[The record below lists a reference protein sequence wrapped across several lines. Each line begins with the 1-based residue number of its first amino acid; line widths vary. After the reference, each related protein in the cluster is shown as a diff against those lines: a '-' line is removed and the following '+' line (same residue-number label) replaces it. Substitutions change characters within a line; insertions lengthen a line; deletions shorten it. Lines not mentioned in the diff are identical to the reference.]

1 MSGLFKLFRKKKIFS
16 NDKYLYLGYGE
27 DMLSKEE
34 GRIFANMGDG
44 EGRHLVI
51 FGASGSGKTEFL
63 TRKTYE
69 EILLGL
75 QVFCIDP
82 KGSKSWIE
90 AFLGACM
97 EKGILKSKEEGPVIL
112 ALPYPEVSVKFNPL
126 QGLTPH
132 QIADVISS
140 GVPPSKEAFW
150 RDISYEITLAVALGL
165 KARGKQNIT
174 LSDIYDYIKVEKL
187 EELRNKVLAD
197 VGSVNEYRDEA
208 LNALDKI
215 ATYDPQFF
223 PRVNASLRTYLTRLI
238 TGVPGRI
245 FNVEV
250 SENVIEE
257 RLESGVLRFYAFL
270 NSEAMKQVAYD
281 VARLLFAWLLVY
293 TGRQSSKLR
302 KIQPQL
308 RLNVDEVTEI
318 GFYEVNKAIRL
329 VRERNVS
336 VTLATQSPHG
346 FMASFKE
353 KGREIVSDII
363 NSCDTRI
370 FMKLNSP
377 EDSEY
382 AARFCPEVLKPR
394 AIIHKN
400 HVSITYT
407 KFPVLEPFVFQT
419 FEPGSGIAFCD
430 GTAYIFYS
438 PFLKDK
444 PSLKIIWEENIHT
457 DGSVEVDMRELSK
470 NYTSPH
476 KPVFSDAEVK
486 YFYEE
491 FKTFVKIYREDFEK
505 CLKFID
511 GVKLKSSVV
520 KGKSPL
526 RAVSL
531 LDHSFRVARKAY
543 TLVKD
548 SELSQE
554 EKERVFIAALA
565 HDFGKAVADSE
576 KYTTSDHIRLT
587 KEILKKLGIS
597 DKIIELAFKHHE
609 KSEDSL
615 LVYVKKADHLARKE
629 EEEKVISKQNGE
641 IRFKLSQFRE
651 FVGREI
657 NLREDYLAVSDTKKV
672 YLEKDYVRKVIKNI
686 IGKELGD
693 DEIKKL
699 TGGDFREVVITVRN
713 QIVKQGVYLILDNWN
728 VAEFTQ
734 RKKINRKLFQGFRV
748 QIVS

>member
-1 MSGLFKLFRKKKIFS
+1 MSGFLKLFKRKKILS
-16 NDKYLYLGYGE
+16 NDRYLYLGYGE
-27 DMLSKEE
+27 DVLSKEE
-34 GRIFANMGDG
+34 GRIFADMGDG
-44 EGRHLVI
+44 EGKHLIV
-51 FGASGSGKTEFL
+51 FAASGSGKTEFL
-63 TRKTYE
+63 ARKTYE

-97 EKGILKSKEEGPVIL
+97 EKGILKSKDEGPVIL

-126 QGLTPH
+126 QGFTPH

-165 KARGKQNIT
+165 KARGKENIT
-174 LSDIYDYIKVEKL
+174 LSDIYNYIRVEKL
-187 EELRNKVLAD
+187 EELRDKVLAD

-238 TGVPGRI
+238 TGIPGRI

-257 RLESGVLRFYAFL
+257 RLKSGVLRFYAFL

-293 TGRQSSKLR
+293 VGRQSAKLR

-318 GFYEVNKAIRL
+318 GFYEINKAIRL

-336 VTLATQSPHG
+336 VTLVTQSPHG

-353 KGREIVSDII
+353 KGKEIVSDII

-394 AIIHKN
+394 AIIHKL
-400 HVSITYT
+400 
-407 KFPVLEPFVFQT
+407 FR
-419 FEPGSGIAFCD
+419 
-430 GTAYIFYS
+430 
-438 PFLKDK
+438 FL
-444 PSLKIIWEENIHT
+444 
-457 DGSVEVDMRELSK
+457 
-470 NYTSPH
+470 
-476 KPVFSDAEVK
+476 
-486 YFYEE
+486 
-491 FKTFVKIYREDFEK
+491 
-505 CLKFID
+505 
-511 GVKLKSSVV
+511 
-520 KGKSPL
+520 
-526 RAVSL
+526 
-531 LDHSFRVARKAY
+531 
-543 TLVKD
+543 
-548 SELSQE
+548 
-554 EKERVFIAALA
+554 
-565 HDFGKAVADSE
+565 
-576 KYTTSDHIRLT
+576 
-587 KEILKKLGIS
+587 
-597 DKIIELAFKHHE
+597 
-609 KSEDSL
+609 
-615 LVYVKKADHLARKE
+615 
-629 EEEKVISKQNGE
+629 
-641 IRFKLSQFRE
+641 
-651 FVGREI
+651 
-657 NLREDYLAVSDTKKV
+657 
-672 YLEKDYVRKVIKNI
+672 
-686 IGKELGD
+686 
-693 DEIKKL
+693 
-699 TGGDFREVVITVRN
+699 
-713 QIVKQGVYLILDNWN
+713 
-728 VAEFTQ
+728 
-734 RKKINRKLFQGFRV
+734 
-748 QIVS
+748 